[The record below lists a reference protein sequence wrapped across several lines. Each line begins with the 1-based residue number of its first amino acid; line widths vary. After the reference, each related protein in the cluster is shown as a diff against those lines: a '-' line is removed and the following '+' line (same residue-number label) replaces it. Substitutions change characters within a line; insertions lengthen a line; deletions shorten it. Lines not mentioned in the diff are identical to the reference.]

1 MHSKINQTK
10 PNLKKH
16 SLNSPTKPIQTT
28 KQVYGGLSPPD
39 ERLMANKQPIDYVL
53 PGRAMGWENIKT
65 RGGDKGKK
73 FLWRLRCGQD
83 MKTMVDFSTYVDK
96 FHLLSSKIFT
106 GSSVIYKILPFIIKF
121 FVHNLISFYR
131 SPWKK
136 LSNRL
141 CPMVVGHSLVM

>member
-1 MHSKINQTK
+1 
-10 PNLKKH
+10 
-16 SLNSPTKPIQTT
+16 
-28 KQVYGGLSPPD
+28 
-39 ERLMANKQPIDYVL
+39 MANKQPIDYVL

-65 RGGDKGKK
+65 RGAKEKK

-83 MKTMVDFSTYVDK
+83 MKTSVDFSTYVDK
-96 FHLLSSKIFT
+96 FYLLSSKIFT

>member
-1 MHSKINQTK
+1 MSYQAEPWVGKTLK
-10 PNLKKH
+10 P
-16 SLNSPTKPIQTT
+16 
-28 KQVYGGLSPPD
+28 GGGAK
-39 ERLMANKQPIDYVL
+39 E
-53 PGRAMGWENIKT
+53 
-65 RGGDKGKK
+65 KK

-83 MKTMVDFSTYVDK
+83 MKTSVDFSTYVDK
-96 FHLLSSKIFT
+96 FYLLSSKIFT